1 MATTTMTRIDAV
13 LAALEAAGTEQNRKV
28 YRRHGAREPLF
39 GVSFAELRK
48 LQKAIKR
55 DHDLAVAL
63 WSTGNTDARTLACF
77 VADPAAMTE
86 AELDVWLAEIDYY
99 TLVDVFVGNVASKVS
114 GVRERALRWIES
126 ERDWT
131 AQAGWDLV
139 GHLASDPHTDDE
151 LLAGLLAR
159 IEREIERAGNRTR
172 HAMNGALIAIGIR
185 SEAFTDAAVAAAER
199 IGSVIVD
206 HGETGCV
213 TPAAIPY
220 IHKTLAYRDAQ
231 ARKRAATEASRAES
245 KVETKADSRVRA

>member
-1 MATTTMTRIDAV
+1 MATATMTRIDEV
-13 LAALEAAGTEQNRKV
+13 LAALEAAGTEQNRTI

-39 GVSFAELRK
+39 GVSFGELRK
-48 LQKAIKR
+48 IQKAIKR
-55 DHDLAVAL
+55 DHELAVAL

-86 AELDVWLAEIDYY
+86 AELDAWLAEIDYY
-99 TLVDVFVGNVASKVS
+99 TLVDVFVGNVASKGS

-139 GHLASDPHTDDE
+139 GHLAADPDMDEE

-159 IEREIERAGNRTR
+159 IERDIEGAGNRTR
-172 HAMNGALIAIGIR
+172 HAMNGALIAMGIR
-185 SEAFTDAAVAAAER
+185 SRNLTDAAIAAAGR
-199 IGSVIVD
+199 IGQVVVD

-220 IHKTLAYRDAQ
+220 IEKTLAYRDAQ
-231 ARKRAATEASRAES
+231 ARRRTATAASRAG
-245 KVETKADSRVRA
+245 TRARTRARP